1 MKMLFAIILFTVISI
16 ATAGQALADVKIKS
30 RRSMSGQTSE
40 STTFIKGKRSRSEDS
55 IGGMNQV
62 SITQCDLK
70 RGIQLNPQ
78 TQMYIISN
86 WDDAMTESSSTRVS
100 GDTKV
105 ETRKGGVMTITTTT
119 KDTGETGKMFG
130 YTARHY
136 IVTFESEASAD
147 ACTPMKKMKMV
158 TDGWYIDAEFALDCD
173 YASRGGMHLP
183 PTSGGCR
190 DRIDTK
196 NIGPARRGYPVIEK
210 MTMFD
215 ENGRETYTMSSEVT
229 EISKATLESSLFE
242 IPDGWTEAKDQQSMY
257 TAAVKTS
264 NSNKTSTMPTTVSR
278 PSQTSDDTPADLGPK
293 KPGVVRIG
301 LMSVKTGAVG
311 EGMNAAELAG
321 AVTASL
327 SEYLK
332 GTKIE
337 VVPIEA
343 KLAAPA
349 AEEARA
355 KECDFVLTLT
365 VSHKKGGGGFGFGKA
380 LGQIVSQTGIGHTGS
395 TVGNVAGQVTTQ
407 SIVSASQ
414 NIKPKDE
421 LTLDVS
427 LVRNGSATF
436 GKQFKSKA
444 KSAGEDII
452 SPLMEQAAT
461 AIVAAA
467 K

>member
-1 MKMLFAIILFTVISI
+1 MKRSFAFILFAVISI

-55 IGGMNQV
+55 IGGTNQV

-86 WDDAMTESSSTRVS
+86 WDEAMTESSSTRVS
-100 GDTKV
+100 GNTKT
-105 ETRKGGVMTITTTT
+105 ETRKGGVMTMTTTT
-119 KDTGETGKMFG
+119 KDTGETRKMFG

-136 IVTFESEASAD
+136 IVTFEAEASAD

-173 YASRGGMHLP
+173 FASRKGMQMP
-183 PTSGGCR
+183 SASGGCR
-190 DRIDTK
+190 DRVDAK
-196 NIGPARRGYPVIEK
+196 NIGPARRGYPVLEK
-210 MTMFD
+210 MTMYD
-215 ENGRETYTMSSEVT
+215 ENGRETYTMTSEVT
-229 EISKATLESSLFE
+229 EISKATLEASLFE
-242 IPDGWTEAKDQQSMY
+242 IPEGWTEAKDQQSMY

-264 NSNKTSTMPTTVSR
+264 NSSQTPTLQTSVSR
-278 PSQTSDDTPADLGPK
+278 QNQTSDDIPVNVGPK
-293 KPGVVRIG
+293 KPGTVRIG
-301 LMSVKTGAVG
+301 LVSVKTGAVG

-321 AVTASL
+321 AVEASL

-337 VVPIEA
+337 IVSLEA
-343 KLAAPA
+343 KLAAA
-349 AEEARA
+349 VGEEARE
-355 KECDFVLTLT
+355 KECDFVLNLT

-380 LGQIVSQTGIGHTGS
+380 LGMVVSQTGIGQTGN
-395 TVGNVAGQVTTQ
+395 TVGNVAGQVATQ
-407 SIVSASQ
+407 SIVAATSS
-414 NIKPKDE
+414 IKAKDE
-421 LTLDVS
+421 LSLDVALVKDGVTS
-427 LVRNGSATF
+427 L

-452 SPLMEQAAT
+452 SPLVEQAAT
-461 AIVAAA
+461 ALVAAA